1 MQFPSRRVGPS
12 MKKVAILGTRGI
24 PARYG
29 GFETA
34 AEFIASGLQRNGF
47 DVTVACE
54 RTDPGL
60 GNHLGSFFEGVKLA
74 SFPVEDSLRPLSEI
88 LYDIYSIL
96 TLGRKSDLVYVF
108 GYGAGFSFWLVRLFG
123 KRLIVNGDGLEWA
136 RPKFG
141 RVARFL
147 LRINEFLALT
157 VANVIVADS
166 RRIQEYILGRYRKE
180 SVFLPYG
187 CQPITYP
194 KVWDA
199 EALASWDP
207 TVGSRIAPDQ
217 YYLILAR
224 LEPDNNIAQILE
236 GFSLSRTRRSLL
248 VVGMCE
254 SRRYRA
260 RIEALAARDPR
271 ILVRGPVWDREL
283 KGILRWNCAGYLH
296 GHMVGG
302 TNPSLLEA
310 LASGNVILAADVPFN
325 KEVIGDDP
333 RIRAF
338 FFKPTPKDI
347 AATIDDVDPRILEM
361 RDTARVAGPAR
372 THAAYNWDTIIE
384 QYCEV
389 FRGK

>member
-1 MQFPSRRVGPS
+1 

-34 AEFIASGLQRNGF
+34 AEFIATGLQKNGF

-54 RTDPGL
+54 KTDQEL
-60 GNHLGSFFEGVKLA
+60 GNHLGRPFEGVKLA
-74 SFPVEDSLRPLSEI
+74 FFPLEDALRPMSEI

-96 TLGRKSDLVYVF
+96 TLGRKADLVYVF

-141 RVARFL
+141 RVARLL

-166 RRIQEYILGRYRKE
+166 RHMQDYILGRYQKE

-187 CQPITYP
+187 CQPFAYP
-194 KVWDA
+194 KAWDG
-199 EALASWDP
+199 EALASWNR
-207 TVGSRIAPDQ
+207 TVESRIVPDQ

-236 GFSLSRTRRSLL
+236 GFALSQTRRSLL
-248 VVGMCE
+248 VVGPCE
-254 SRRYRA
+254 STKYRA
-260 RIEALAARDPR
+260 QLEAIADRDPR
-271 ILVRGPVWDREL
+271 ILVGGPLWDREL
-283 KGILRWNCAGYLH
+283 KASLRWNCAGYFH
-296 GHMVGG
+296 GHIVGG

-325 KEVIGDDP
+325 KEVVGGDP
-333 RIRAF
+333 QMRAF
-338 FFKPTPKDI
+338 FFRPTPRDI
-347 AATIDDVDPRILEM
+347 AATIDAVDPRILEM
-361 RDTARVAGPAR
+361 RDVARVAGPAR
-372 THAAYNWDTIIE
+372 IHSAYNWDKIID
-384 QYCEV
+384 QYCDV
-389 FRGK
+389 FRGI